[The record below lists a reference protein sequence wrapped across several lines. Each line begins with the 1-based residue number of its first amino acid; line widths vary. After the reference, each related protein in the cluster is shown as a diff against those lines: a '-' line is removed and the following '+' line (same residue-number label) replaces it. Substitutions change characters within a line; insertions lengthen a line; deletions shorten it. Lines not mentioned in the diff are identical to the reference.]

1 MSKKKVGQ
9 KPGSQKQKHVE
20 RQQALADAGRRKFL
34 WLGAGTLAAAGLG
47 AGGAYRAGWF
57 GSSPSQPSSQASQ
70 NGQSSQPGQMTVAD
84 HQAALNAANEMLER
98 HARAL
103 GNAS

>member
-20 RQQALADAGRRKFL
+20 RQQSLADAGRRKFL

-57 GSSPSQPSSQASQ
+57 GSSQSSSSSQPSSQASQ
-70 NGQSSQPGQMTVAD
+70 NGPTAVAD

-103 GNAS
+103 GNA